1 VGQSPWPS
9 FARNWRLLI
18 LAEML
23 VLMLIPMLIPMAG
36 ARSSLRVTEMRVTLW
51 MPLAFCDIQ
60 ISVFFF
66 FFLF

>member
-1 VGQSPWPS
+1 
-9 FARNWRLLI
+9 
-18 LAEML
+18 ML

-66 FFLF
+66 LFFF